1 MNELAF
7 SYSIRSEL
15 PPKSESPA
23 ALGAKFIE
31 TLDALSRIDPAI
43 FADWEVMDY
52 PARSSIPLA
61 AARSRIAAI
70 IEKNAHDDDFRP
82 RPEWGYTAG
91 AFTGSPIESR
101 RISLR
106 IPTGGTQQG
115 DTLLKM
121 GDYKSFPDAA
131 IVTYPVFKAALLALN
146 AIWPPRWACAFAFR
160 VDYFEVPLFPGASL
174 FPYSDFHI
182 PWLAYVSSPLAAGLK
197 LAPEILTERTADGGL
212 LMIATEERLD
222 PTHPEHLRCARILAE
237 TMMACTGHGSTSLE
251 DMARAQII
259 GDAIRAR
266 ADRSR

>member
-1 MNELAF
+1 MNELAL

-61 AARSRIAAI
+61 AARSRIASI
-70 IEKNAHDDDFRP
+70 IEKNAHHDDFRP

-91 AFTGSPIESR
+91 AFTGSSIESR

-115 DTLLKM
+115 DTSLNV
-121 GDYKSFPDAA
+121 GGYKNFPDPE
-131 IVTYPVFKAALLALN
+131 IVTYPLYKAALLALN
-146 AIWPPRWACAFAFR
+146 AIWPPSWACAFAFR
-160 VDYFEVPLFPGASL
+160 VDYFEVPLFSGAPL
-174 FPYSDFHI
+174 FPYSRFHI

-212 LMIATEERLD
+212 LMIAAEERLD
-222 PTHPEHLRCARILAE
+222 PTHPEHLRRARILAE
-237 TMMACTGHGSTSLE
+237 TMMACTGYGPTTLE

-259 GDAIRAR
+259 GEAVMAR
-266 ADRSR
+266 ADRRR